1 MLKQV
6 QHDRNIMNKKISIL
20 GCGWLG
26 LPLAKSLLSK
36 GYKVKGSTT
45 SESKL
50 EVLENAGISPFQIQ
64 LEEHQIIGN
73 IEEFLKETDVLV
85 IDIPPGLRKA
95 ISPTPEMTFVNKV
108 KTLIP
113 FIEKSDVQKVIFVS
127 STSVYGDS
135 NNFSTSLEVTEETQ
149 PNPDTESGK
158 QLAIA
163 EALLQ
168 SNSYFKTT
176 VIRFGGLLGDD
187 RHPVKFLAGRT
198 NIENPEA
205 PVNMIQR
212 EDCIGIIEEILK
224 HSEASEQHDNWEW
237 NQTFNAVS
245 PQHPTRKDYY
255 HKKADILNL
264 PLPTFAEN
272 SESKGKIISSKKV
285 ETILGYS
292 FQKEI

>member
-1 MLKQV
+1 
-6 QHDRNIMNKKISIL
+6 MNKKISIL

-50 EVLENAGISPFQIQ
+50 EVLKNAGISPFQIQ

-73 IEEFLKETDVLV
+73 IEDFLKETDVLV
-85 IDIPPGLRKA
+85 IDIPPGLRREF
-95 ISPTPEMTFVNKV
+95 STSLEMTFVNKV

-113 FIEKSDVQKVIFVS
+113 FIEKSGIQKVVFVS
-127 STSVYGDS
+127 STSVYGDG
-135 NNFSTSLEVTEETQ
+135 FQIVEITEETQ

-158 QLAIA
+158 QLVIA
-163 EALLQ
+163 ETILQ

-187 RHPVKFLAGRT
+187 RHPIKFLAGRT
-198 NIENPEA
+198 NVENPDA

-224 HSEASEQHDNWEW
+224 QVQHDNWEW
-237 NQTFNAVS
+237 NQTFNAVA
-245 PQHPTRKDYY
+245 PQHPTRKAYY
-255 HKKADILNL
+255 HKKAEIFNL
-264 PLPTFAEN
+264 PLPTFAED
-272 SESKGKIISSKKV
+272 SKSKGKIISSKKV

>member
-1 MLKQV
+1 MKEE
-6 QHDRNIMNKKISIL
+6 KEKIAIL

-36 GYKVKGSTT
+36 GHEIKGSTT

-50 EVLENAGISPFQIQ
+50 EVLKNAGILPFQIQ
-64 LEEHQIIGN
+64 LEEYQIIGN
-73 IEEFLKETDVLV
+73 IEDFLNETDVLI
-85 IDIPPGLRKA
+85 IDIPPGLRRVFL
-95 ISPTPEMTFVNKV
+95 SSEEMTFVNKV

-127 STSVYGDS
+127 STSVYGDG
-135 NNFSTSLEVTEETQ
+135 FPIVEITEETQ
-149 PNPDTESGK
+149 PNPDTENGK
-158 QLAIA
+158 QLVIA
-163 EALLQ
+163 ETLLQ
-168 SNSYFKTT
+168 SNSHFKTT
-176 VIRFGGLLGDD
+176 VIRFGGLLSDD

-198 NIENPEA
+198 NVENPDA

-212 EDCIGIIEEILK
+212 EDCIGIIEKSLDF
-224 HSEASEQHDNWEW
+224 ARDDNWEW
-237 NQTFNAVS
+237 NQTFNAVA
-245 PQHPTRKDYY
+245 PQHPTRKAYY
-255 HKKADILNL
+255 HKKAEILNL
-264 PLPTFAEN
+264 PLPTFAED

>member
-1 MLKQV
+1 MG
-6 QHDRNIMNKKISIL
+6 IKISIL

-36 GYKVKGSTT
+36 GHEIKGSTT

-50 EVLENAGISPFQIQ
+50 DVLKNAGISPFQIQ
-64 LEEHQIIGN
+64 LESHQIIGT
-73 IEEFLKETDVLV
+73 IEDFLKETNVLV
-85 IDIPPGLRKA
+85 IDIPPGLRREF
-95 ISPTPEMTFVNKV
+95 STSLEMTFVNKV

-113 FIEKSDVQKVIFVS
+113 FIEKSGIQKVVFVS
-127 STSVYGDS
+127 STSVYGDG
-135 NNFSTSLEVTEETQ
+135 FQIVEITEETQ

-158 QLAIA
+158 QLVIA
-163 EALLQ
+163 ETILQ

-187 RHPVKFLAGRT
+187 RHPVKFLAART
-198 NIENPEA
+198 NVENPDA

-212 EDCIGIIEEILK
+212 EDCIGIIEKILK
-224 HSEASEQHDNWEW
+224 QVQHDNWGE
-237 NQTFNAVS
+237 TFNAVA
-245 PQHPTRKDYY
+245 PQHPTRKAYY
-255 HKKADILNL
+255 HKKAEIFNL
-264 PLPTFAEN
+264 PLPTFAED

>member
-1 MLKQV
+1 MKEE
-6 QHDRNIMNKKISIL
+6 RKKIAIL

-50 EVLENAGISPFQIQ
+50 DLLKNAGISPFQIQ

-73 IEEFLKETDVLV
+73 IEDFLKETNVLV
-85 IDIPPGLRKA
+85 IDIPPGLRRETSTSK
-95 ISPTPEMTFVNKV
+95 EMTFVNKI
-108 KTLIP
+108 KNLIP
-113 FIEKSDVQKVIFVS
+113 FIEKSDVQKVVFVS

-135 NNFSTSLEVTEETQ
+135 FPIVEITEETQ

-158 QLAIA
+158 QLVIA
-163 EALLQ
+163 ETLLQ
-168 SNSYFKTT
+168 SNPNFKTM

-198 NIENPEA
+198 NVENPEA
-205 PVNMIQR
+205 PVNMIHS
-212 EDCIGIIEEILK
+212 EDCIGIIEKVLNF
-224 HSEASEQHDNWEW
+224 ARDDNWEW
-237 NQTFNAVS
+237 NQTFNAVA
-245 PQHPTRKDYY
+245 PQHPTRKAYY
-255 HKKADILNL
+255 HKKAENLNL

-272 SESKGKIISSKKV
+272 SESKGKIISSEKV

>member
-1 MLKQV
+1 MKEE
-6 QHDRNIMNKKISIL
+6 RKKIAIL

-36 GYKVKGSTT
+36 GYEVKGSTT

-50 EVLENAGISPFQIQ
+50 EVLENSGILPFQIQ

-73 IEEFLKETDVLV
+73 MEGFLKETDVLI
-85 IDIPPGLRKA
+85 IDIPPGLRRET
-95 ISPTPEMTFVNKV
+95 STSNEMRFVNKI

-113 FIEKSDVQKVIFVS
+113 FIEKSGIQKVIFVS

-135 NNFSTSLEVTEETQ
+135 KNFSTPLEVTEETK

-158 QLAIA
+158 QLVIT
-163 EALLQ
+163 ETLLQ
-168 SNSYFKTT
+168 SNPNFKTT

-198 NIENPEA
+198 NVENPDA
-205 PVNMIQR
+205 PVNMIER
-212 EDCIGIIEEILK
+212 EDCIGVIEKILK
-224 HSEASEQHDNWEW
+224 QVQHDNWEW
-237 NQTFNAVS
+237 NQTFNAVA
-245 PQHPTRKDYY
+245 PQHPTRKAYY
-255 HKKADILNL
+255 HKKAEIFNL
-264 PLPTFAEN
+264 PFPTFAEN
-272 SESKGKIISSKKV
+272 SESKGKMISSKKV
-285 ETILGYS
+285 ETILDYS

>member
-1 MLKQV
+1 
-6 QHDRNIMNKKISIL
+6 MNKISIL

-26 LPLAKSLLSK
+26 LPLAKSLLAK
-36 GYKVKGSTT
+36 GYELKGSTT

-50 EVLENAGISPFQIQ
+50 EVLKNAGILPFQIQ
-64 LEEHQIIGN
+64 LEKHQIIGN
-73 IEEFLKETDVLV
+73 MEDFLKETDVLV
-85 IDIPPGLRKA
+85 IDIPPGLRRE
-95 ISPTPEMTFVNKV
+95 SSTSNEMTFVNKV

-113 FIEKSDVQKVIFVS
+113 FIEKSGVQKVIFVS

-135 NNFSTSLEVTEETQ
+135 FPIQEITEETT

-158 QLAIA
+158 QLVIA
-163 EALLQ
+163 ETLLQ
-168 SNSYFKTT
+168 SNEHFKTT

-187 RHPVKFLAGRT
+187 RHPINFLAGRT
-198 NIENPEA
+198 NVENPEA

-224 HSEASEQHDNWEW
+224 QVQHDNWEW
-237 NQTFNAVS
+237 NQTFNAVA
-245 PQHPTRKDYY
+245 PQHPTRKSYY
-255 HKKADILNL
+255 HKKAEILNL
-264 PLPTFAEN
+264 PLPTFAEG

>member
-1 MLKQV
+1 MKEE
-6 QHDRNIMNKKISIL
+6 RKKISIL

-50 EVLENAGISPFQIQ
+50 EILKNARISPFQIQ
-64 LEEHQIIGN
+64 LEADQIIGN
-73 IEEFLKETDVLV
+73 MEEFLKETDVLV
-85 IDIPPGLRKA
+85 IDIPPGLKRET
-95 ISPTPEMTFVNKV
+95 STSNEMTFVNKV

-113 FIEKSDVQKVIFVS
+113 FIEKSGIQKVIFVS

-135 NNFSTSLEVTEETQ
+135 FPIVEIKEETK

-158 QLAIA
+158 QLAIT
-163 EALLQ
+163 ETLLQ
-168 SNSYFKTT
+168 SNSHFKTT

-198 NIENPEA
+198 NVENPDA

-212 EDCIGIIEEILK
+212 EDCIGIIEKALNF
-224 HSEASEQHDNWEW
+224 ARDDNWEW
-237 NQTFNAVS
+237 NQTFNAVA
-245 PQHPTRKDYY
+245 PQHPTRKAYY
-255 HKKADILNL
+255 HKKAEILNL
-264 PLPTFAEN
+264 PLPTFAKN
-272 SESKGKIISSKKV
+272 SESKGKIISSEKV

>member
-45 SESKL
+45 SENKL
-50 EVLENAGISPFQIQ
+50 EVLKNAGISPFQIQ
-64 LEEHQIIGN
+64 LEEHQIIGT
-73 IEEFLKETDVLV
+73 IEDFLKETDVLV
-85 IDIPPGLRKA
+85 IDIPPGLRREV
-95 ISPTPEMTFVNKV
+95 STSLEMTFVNKI
-108 KTLIP
+108 KKIIP
-113 FIEKSDVQKVIFVS
+113 YIEKSGIQKVIFVS

-135 NNFSTSLEVTEETQ
+135 KNFSTALEVTEETT

-158 QLAIA
+158 QLVIS
-163 EALLQ
+163 ETLLQ
-168 SNSYFKTT
+168 SNTHFKTT

-187 RHPVKFLAGRT
+187 RHPVKFLAGKT
-198 NIENPEA
+198 NVENPDS

-212 EDCIGIIEEILK
+212 EDCIGIIEKSIDF
-224 HSEASEQHDNWEW
+224 ARDDNWEW
-237 NQTFNAVS
+237 NQTFNAVA
-245 PQHPTRKDYY
+245 PQHPTRKAYY
-255 HKKADILNL
+255 HKKAEIFNL

-272 SESKGKIISSKKV
+272 LESKGKIISSKKV

>member
-1 MLKQV
+1 MKEE
-6 QHDRNIMNKKISIL
+6 RKKIAIL

-36 GYKVKGSTT
+36 GYEIKGSTT

-50 EVLENAGISPFQIQ
+50 DVLKNAGISPFQIQ
-64 LEEHQIIGN
+64 LEEHQIIGT
-73 IEEFLKETDVLV
+73 IEDFLKETDVLV
-85 IDIPPGLRKA
+85 IDIPPGLRRET
-95 ISPTPEMTFVNKV
+95 STSNEMTFVNKI
-108 KTLIP
+108 KNLIP
-113 FIEKSDVQKVIFVS
+113 FIEKSGVQKVIFVS
-127 STSVYGDS
+127 STSVYGDG
-135 NNFSTSLEVTEETQ
+135 FPIVEIREETK

-158 QLAIA
+158 QLVIA
-163 EALLQ
+163 ETLLQ
-168 SNSYFKTT
+168 SNSHFKTT

-187 RHPVKFLAGRT
+187 RHPIKFLTGRT
-198 NIENPEA
+198 NVENPDA

-224 HSEASEQHDNWEW
+224 QVQHDNWEW
-237 NQTFNAVS
+237 NQTFNAVA
-245 PQHPTRKDYY
+245 PQHPTRKAYY
-255 HKKADILNL
+255 HKKAEIFNL
-264 PLPTFAEN
+264 PLPTFAED

>member
-1 MLKQV
+1 
-6 QHDRNIMNKKISIL
+6 MNKISIL

-26 LPLAKSLLSK
+26 LSLAKSLLSK
-36 GYKVKGSTT
+36 GYEVKGSTT

-50 EVLENAGISPFQIQ
+50 EVLKNAGISPFQIQ
-64 LEEHQIIGN
+64 LEEHQIIGK
-73 IEEFLKETDVLV
+73 IEDFLKETDVLV
-85 IDIPPGLRKA
+85 IDIPPGLRKEVSA
-95 ISPTPEMTFVNKV
+95 SNEMTFVNKI

-113 FIEKSDVQKVIFVS
+113 FIEKSGIQKVIFVS
-127 STSVYGDS
+127 STSVYGDG
-135 NNFSTSLEVTEETQ
+135 FPIVEITEETK

-158 QLAIA
+158 QLAIT
-163 EALLQ
+163 ETLLQ
-168 SNSYFKTT
+168 SNSHFKTT

-198 NIENPEA
+198 NVENPDA

-224 HSEASEQHDNWEW
+224 QVQHDNWEW
-237 NQTFNAVS
+237 NQTFNAVA
-245 PQHPTRKDYY
+245 PQHPTRKAYY
-255 HKKADILNL
+255 HKKAEIFNL
-264 PLPTFAEN
+264 PLPTFAED
-272 SESKGKIISSKKV
+272 SESKGKIISSEKV

>member
-1 MLKQV
+1 MKEE
-6 QHDRNIMNKKISIL
+6 RKKIAIL

-26 LPLAKSLLSK
+26 LSLAKSLLSK
-36 GYKVKGSTT
+36 GYEVKGSTT

-50 EVLENAGISPFQIQ
+50 DVLKNAGISTFQIQ

-73 IEEFLKETDVLV
+73 ITDFLKKTDVLV
-85 IDIPPGLRKA
+85 IDIPPGLRREF
-95 ISPTPEMTFVNKV
+95 STSLEMTFVNKV

-113 FIEKSDVQKVIFVS
+113 FIEKSGIQKVVFVS
-127 STSVYGDS
+127 STSVYGDG
-135 NNFSTSLEVTEETQ
+135 FQIVEITEETQ

-158 QLAIA
+158 QLVIA
-163 EALLQ
+163 ETILQ

-198 NIENPEA
+198 NVENPDA

-212 EDCIGIIEEILK
+212 EDCIGIIETIIDKGLRQAQSDK
-224 HSEASEQHDNWEW
+224 CEW
-237 NQTFNAVS
+237 NQPFNAVA
-245 PQHPTRKDYY
+245 PQHPTRKAYY
-255 HKKADILNL
+255 HKKAEILNL

-272 SESKGKIISSKKV
+272 SESKGKMISSKKV

>member
-1 MLKQV
+1 
-6 QHDRNIMNKKISIL
+6 MNKKISIL

-36 GYKVKGSTT
+36 GYEVKGSTT

-50 EVLENAGISPFQIQ
+50 EVLKNVGISPFQIQ
-64 LEEHQIIGN
+64 LDAHQIIGN
-73 IEEFLKETDVLV
+73 MEDFLKETNVLV
-85 IDIPPGLRKA
+85 IDIPPGLRREF
-95 ISPTPEMTFVNKV
+95 STSLEMTFVNKV

-113 FIEKSDVQKVIFVS
+113 FIEKSGIQKVVFVS
-127 STSVYGDS
+127 STSVYGDG
-135 NNFSTSLEVTEETQ
+135 FQIVEITEETQ

-158 QLAIA
+158 QLVIA
-163 EALLQ
+163 ETLLQ

-187 RHPVKFLAGRT
+187 RHPIKFLAGRT
-198 NIENPEA
+198 NVENPDA

-224 HSEASEQHDNWEW
+224 QVQHDNWEW
-237 NQTFNAVS
+237 NQTFNAVA
-245 PQHPTRKDYY
+245 PQHPTRKAYY
-255 HKKADILNL
+255 HKKAEIFNL
-264 PLPTFAEN
+264 PLPTFAED

>member
-1 MLKQV
+1 MKEE
-6 QHDRNIMNKKISIL
+6 RKKIAIL

-50 EVLENAGISPFQIQ
+50 EVLKNVGISPFQIQ
-64 LEEHQIIGN
+64 LDAHQIIGN
-73 IEEFLKETDVLV
+73 MEDFLKETNVLV
-85 IDIPPGLRKA
+85 IDIPPGLRKET
-95 ISPTPEMTFVNKV
+95 STSNEMTFVNKI
-108 KTLIP
+108 KNLIP
-113 FIEKSDVQKVIFVS
+113 FIEKSGIQKVVFVS

-135 NNFSTSLEVTEETQ
+135 FPIVEITEETK

-158 QLAIA
+158 QLVIA
-163 EALLQ
+163 ETLLQ
-168 SNSYFKTT
+168 SNPNFKTT

-187 RHPVKFLAGRT
+187 RHPIKFLAGRT
-198 NIENPEA
+198 NVENPEA

-212 EDCIGIIEEILK
+212 EDCIGIIEKILK
-224 HSEASEQHDNWEW
+224 QVQHDNWEW
-237 NQTFNAVS
+237 NQTFNAVA
-245 PQHPTRKDYY
+245 PQHPTRKAYY

-272 SESKGKIISSKKV
+272 SESKGKIISSEKV

>member
-1 MLKQV
+1 LK
-6 QHDRNIMNKKISIL
+6 
-20 GCGWLG
+20 
-26 LPLAKSLLSK
+26 
-36 GYKVKGSTT
+36 
-45 SESKL
+45 
-50 EVLENAGISPFQIQ
+50 NAGISPFQIQ
-64 LEEHQIIGN
+64 LKEHKIIGN
-73 IEEFLKETDVLV
+73 MEDFLKETDVLI
-85 IDIPPGLRKA
+85 IDIPPGLRKET
-95 ISPTPEMTFVNKV
+95 STSNEMTFVNKV

-113 FIEKSDVQKVIFVS
+113 FIKKSDVQKVVFVS
-127 STSVYGDS
+127 STSVYGDDFPIVEIS
-135 NNFSTSLEVTEETQ
+135 EDTQ

-158 QLAIA
+158 QLVIA
-163 EALLQ
+163 ETLLQ
-168 SNSYFKTT
+168 SNPHFKTT

-198 NIENPEA
+198 NVENPEA

-245 PQHPTRKDYY
+245 PQHPTRKAYY